1 MTSYTAGDNPSNGG
15 CFEYKASFLLFIL
28 SSPNLYLGS
37 LGSIVG
43 VTKYRTEILPR
54 QSETVTQCRCGSR
67 GGPGPP
73 LDPRF

>member
-43 VTKYRTEILPR
+43 VTKYRLV
-54 QSETVTQCRCGSR
+54 QKYCLVKVKQ
-67 GGPGPP
+67 
-73 LDPRF
+73 